1 MLWHVCGGQRAM
13 GESFLSFLPCGSGD
27 GTPVIMLDSK
37 HLCSLTHPTSSHC
50 LPVFSL
56 PVMPFTFQFQVLYGG
71 NTHIHISTSA
81 LSTQLHSSIQLF
93 IWQIPEKKKYFYLSK
108 TYLIILFLCDS
119 TVSNYSCQTKAPA
132 ISRDWGVIRDV
143 TSWSSIQ
150 VYRTRT
156 WTARRQQSVF
166 FSKLLCNSD
175 AQQSLETTGLWI
187 IQPVSVTAETWSL
200 ENIVTLVSSKQRAG
214 ILKDTEE
221 KKFIIKY
228 NKYPGIGGF
237 DSVSK
242 VVKKSSSRITFQV
255 SLQS

>member
-1 MLWHVCGGQRAM
+1 MEEIPTFTSPPRP
-13 GESFLSFLPCGSGD
+13 SPLSFILLS
-27 GTPVIMLDSK
+27 S
-37 HLCSLTHPTSSHC
+37 CSFDRS
-50 LPVFSL
+50 
-56 PVMPFTFQFQVLYGG
+56 Q
-71 NTHIHISTSA
+71 
-81 LSTQLHSSIQLF
+81 
-93 IWQIPEKKKYFYLSK
+93 KKKYFYLSK

-187 IQPVSVTAETWSL
+187 IQPVSVTAET
-200 ENIVTLVSSKQRAG
+200 
-214 ILKDTEE
+214 
-221 KKFIIKY
+221 
-228 NKYPGIGGF
+228 
-237 DSVSK
+237 
-242 VVKKSSSRITFQV
+242 
-255 SLQS
+255 